1 MTQVAY
7 GSPSPVAVSGFDGAA
22 PYVAT
27 LGRLL
32 LAAIFLISGFGKLT
46 GAAGTIG
53 YIAQAGL
60 PAPTLAYAVALI
72 VELGGGALLVIGYR
86 ARLVAAVMAIFS
98 LATAFAFHANFGDQN
113 QMIHF
118 LKNFAIAGGLLQ
130 VVAFG
135 AGSFSVDAKGVRG

>member
-1 MTQVAY
+1 MTQAAY
-7 GSPSPVAVSGFDGAA
+7 GTPSAVAVPALESAA
-22 PYVAT
+22 PYLAT

-32 LAAIFLISGFGKLT
+32 LAAIFLISGFGKLS

-72 VELGGGALLVIGYR
+72 VELSGGALLVIGYR
-86 ARLVAAVMAIFS
+86 ARLAAAVMAIFS

-135 AGSFSVDAKGVRG
+135 AGRLSVDRSAGRG

>member
-1 MTQVAY
+1 M
-7 GSPSPVAVSGFDGAA
+7 
-22 PYVAT
+22 
-27 LGRLL
+27 

-113 QMIHF
+113 QDRF
-118 LKNFAIAGGLLQ
+118 T
-130 VVAFG
+130 
-135 AGSFSVDAKGVRG
+135 S